1 MLRSVEPLYYRY
13 RNSEMELFLLLSLC
27 RIKWLTNSISTP
39 SYTWATHNI
48 KPEILFLHTVNN
60 QWDVF
65 HCQGRKYIQNS
76 K

>member
-27 RIKWLTNSISTP
+27 RIKWLTNSISTL